1 MDQLG
6 GLSGNDR
13 IMFQMTMDGLR
24 GELEPL
30 LQDMD
35 TYGTKHEEGKME
47 DEM

>member
-13 IMFQMTMDGLR
+13 IMFQMTLDGLR
-24 GELEPL
+24 GELTLL

-35 TYGTKHEEGKME
+35 TRGDENEEGKKE
-47 DEM
+47 E